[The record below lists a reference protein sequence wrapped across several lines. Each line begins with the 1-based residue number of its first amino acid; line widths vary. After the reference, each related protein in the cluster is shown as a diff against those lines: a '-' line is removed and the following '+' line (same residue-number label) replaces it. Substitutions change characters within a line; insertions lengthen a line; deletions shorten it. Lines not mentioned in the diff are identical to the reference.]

1 MSNRI
6 CSHFVTYIGCSSKL
20 DVFQCPAERKAVAVS
35 RKLMNTQISSKY
47 GGRLLVKIGIFLLA
61 ISELIFLLGESQ
73 GDFANG
79 ILFFLDAQLNV
90 YFLAFLIL
98 YFSTLYLLG
107 RKAGQAI
114 AVNRKNHI
122 SVGLIFG
129 VISSLL
135 ITIYFSGSIF
145 LLNNSIDPEYN
156 SRNQHETIRV
166 LIQNLIVILICM
178 MVAWIW
184 ATNRMVRKIHKL

>member
-1 MSNRI
+1 MYFEFLNIAKPKTVSSN
-6 CSHFVTYIGCSSKL
+6 F
-20 DVFQCPAERKAVAVS
+20 
-35 RKLMNTQISSKY
+35 MNTQILTKY
-47 GGRLLVKIGIFLLA
+47 GGRLLIKIGILLLV
-61 ISELIFLLGESQ
+61 ISELIFFLGESQ

-79 ILFFLDAQLNV
+79 VLFFLDAQLNI

-114 AVNRKNHI
+114 AAKRKKYI

-129 VISSLL
+129 MLSSIL
-135 ITIYFSGSIF
+135 ITIYFSAAIF

-156 SRNQHETIRV
+156 KQNQHEIIRI
-166 LIQNLIVILICM
+166 LIQNFIIISICM
-178 MVAWIW
+178 AIAWIW
-184 ATNRMVRKIHKL
+184 ATNRMGKKILKF